1 LAALV
6 VLGLLMGASFL
17 NAGIQYACYAAELG
31 VIFFLGRRGRLRAE
45 VWLAAY
51 LAALLGVGIIR
62 SYDLYSYGVDSIH
75 YAYSY
80 WLTDV
85 VLALGAFLLV
95 CALFRRACSGYPKL
109 WGTLRT
115 MLVSVFVLVA
125 GVSYISL
132 SKNYDH
138 LFSMF
143 IVEFQQNLYFTC
155 LVLNT
160 LLYLLMAQLESA
172 DEQLNWLVIGLG
184 LQFAGPAAN
193 LAFMYLAH
201 SQSYSGSL
209 FSYLSPLCTLCML
222 SIWLYAVA
230 RVPSEVPEKVSGELA
245 VETAA
250 LQPLRAARPS

>member
-1 LAALV
+1 MRPSL
-6 VLGLLMGASFL
+6 F
-17 NAGIQYACYAAELG
+17 NTGIQYACYAAELG
-31 VIFFLGRRGRLRAE
+31 VVFFLGRRSRLRDE

-62 SYDLYSYGVDSIH
+62 SYGLYSYGVNSIQ

-95 CALFRRACSGYPKL
+95 CALFRRACSRHSRL
-109 WGTLRT
+109 WATLRT
-115 MLVSVFVLVA
+115 MLVSVFALVA
-125 GVSYISL
+125 GVSFISL

-143 IVEFQQNLYFTC
+143 IVEFQQNLYFAC

-160 LLYLLMAQLESA
+160 LLYLLMAHLEST

-184 LQFAGPAAN
+184 LQFSGPAAN

-201 SQSYSGSL
+201 SQSHSGSL
-209 FSYLSPLCTLCML
+209 FSYLSPLCTLGML

-230 RVPSEVPEKVSGELA
+230 RVPSEVPERVSGELA

-250 LQPLRAARPS
+250 LRPLRAARPS